1 MLFHFRM
8 HLKIPQPPNTV
19 EYVKEIYSINKVQI
33 EQDCP
38 RTSHMNKHFKHS
50 KNNK

>member
-8 HLKIPQPPNTV
+8 HLKIPQPQNTV

-38 RTSHMNKHFKHS
+38 RMSHMNKHFEHGE
-50 KNNK
+50 NNK